1 MSEIERIRLEG
12 RIGAPRSHFTD
23 AVRAGPLL
31 WISGML
37 GTNAEGELVSTD
49 VVGQMERAL
58 QNIEI
63 VLESTGLT
71 FAQVVKVVIYLR
83 DIEDRLKINP
93 LRQRF
98 FGESRPAS
106 TLVEVSALAIP
117 GARVEIDAIA
127 YAG

>member
-1 MSEIERIRLEG
+1 
-12 RIGAPRSHFTD
+12 
-23 AVRAGPLL
+23 
-31 WISGML
+31 ML

-117 GARVEIDAIA
+117 AARVEIDAIA